1 MSTPETNGESRYYW
15 REALV
20 PYARP
25 DARRSA
31 IDVLTSIVAY
41 LAMWPLL
48 VASLDVSYLLTLAL
62 AVPASGF
69 LLRTFIVFH
78 DCTHGSYLPSKRAN
92 AWLGRFTGL
101 MVFAAFSAWKEE
113 HATHHGTS
121 GDLDKRGDG
130 DVTLWTVEE
139 YYSKPR
145 KSRIGYRLFR
155 NPFVMFGV
163 GPIYSLILRQRFFT
177 KDMRPRIR
185 KSVTRTNVALVVV
198 VGGLIYLIG
207 WKAYLLIQ
215 APTVL
220 LAGATGVWL
229 FYVQHHFD
237 DVQWERS
244 DKWSFLDASLHGSSY
259 LKLPKILQF
268 FTGNIGLHH
277 VHHLSARIP
286 NYNLQR
292 AHDEVEL
299 FRDVPVVSL
308 WDGLKAYRFKL
319 WDEGSKRLVTFREA
333 RAAWA
338 GSAAT
343 AAA

>member
-1 MSTPETNGESRYYW
+1 MQPRKPPAW
-15 REALV
+15 RDLVEPYERASWARSALDLLLSVV
-20 PYARP
+20 PYLGLC
-25 DARRSA
+25 
-31 IDVLTSIVAY
+31 VGMYFL
-41 LAMWPLL
+41 
-48 VASLDVSYLLTLAL
+48 LDVSYWLTLAVGIL
-62 AVPASGF
+62 AAGF
-69 LLRTFIVFH
+69 LVRTFIVFH

-101 MVFAAFSAWKEE
+101 MVFAAFSAWKQE

-139 YYSKPR
+139 YYSKPL

-155 NPFVMFGV
+155 NPLVMFGI
-163 GPIYSLILRQRFFT
+163 GPIYSLILRQRFVT
-177 KDMRPRIR
+177 KGMRPRIR
-185 KSVTRTNVALVVV
+185 KSVWRTNAALAVLI
-198 VGGLIYLIG
+198 GGLCYLIG
-207 WKAYLLIQ
+207 WKAYLLVQ
-215 APTVL
+215 TPTLVV
-220 LAGATGVWL
+220 AGAVGVWL

-244 DKWSFLDASLHGSSY
+244 EKWSFLDASLHGSSY
-259 LKLPKILQF
+259 LKLPKVLQF

-308 WDGLKAYRFKL
+308 WDGLRSYRFKL
-319 WDEGSKRLVTFREA
+319 WDEGSRRLVTFAEA
-333 RAAWA
+333 RMAFA
-338 GSAAT
+338 GAPA
-343 AAA
+343 